1 MPNLIKPCFPLQI
14 ESLYLLTR
22 IDFINVW
29 VTDADKLVK
38 EGVHTT
44 QFLGFFVAD
53 CYHFYFL
60 LATSLCVVSIFQFKE
75 VT

>member
-1 MPNLIKPCFPLQI
+1 MC
-14 ESLYLLTR
+14 ESL
-22 IDFINVW
+22 
-29 VTDADKLVK
+29 DADKLVK

-60 LATSLCVVSIFQFKE
+60 LATSLCVVSIFQLNEETYNNLPHPVNIWHIKY
-75 VT
+75 